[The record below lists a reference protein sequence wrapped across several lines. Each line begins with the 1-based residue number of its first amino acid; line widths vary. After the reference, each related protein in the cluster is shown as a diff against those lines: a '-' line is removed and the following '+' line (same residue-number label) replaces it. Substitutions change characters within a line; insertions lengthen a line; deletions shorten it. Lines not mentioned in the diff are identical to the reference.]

1 MPQNAEY
8 LMLGLAAVAAIMS
21 VYLIS
26 LAVRFANV
34 HRALKRAEQALE
46 ADR

>member
-8 LMLGLAAVAAIMS
+8 LMLGLAAIAAIMS
-21 VYLIS
+21 AYLIS

-34 HRALKRAEQALE
+34 RRAIVRAEQALE
-46 ADR
+46 R

>member
-8 LMLGLAAVAAIMS
+8 LMLGLAAIGTIMG
-21 VYLIS
+21 VYLLS

-34 HRALKRAEQALE
+34 RRALIRVEQHLE
-46 ADR
+46 E

>member
-8 LMLGLAAVAAIMS
+8 LMLGLAAIATIMGAY
-21 VYLIS
+21 VTS

-34 HRALKRAEQALE
+34 RRALVRVERALE
-46 ADR
+46 Q

>member
-8 LMLGLAAVAAIMS
+8 LMLGLAVIALIMGA
-21 VYLIS
+21 YATS

-34 HRALKRAEQALE
+34 RRALARAERALE
-46 ADR
+46 K